1 MAREVELTEKQFEEV
16 MVRLDERF
24 QRDKVYGD
32 ALREIHFLL
41 ASLER
46 PPLAATRAMDI
57 IERIGLDPQTTLEA
71 PLRDAP
77 SGPLRDPSQTTLEE
91 TQQ

>member
-1 MAREVELTEKQFEEV
+1 MARKVEITESQFEAL

-24 QRDKVYGD
+24 QRDRVYGD

-46 PPLAATRAMDI
+46 PPLAAQRAMYL
-57 IERIGLDPQTTLEA
+57 IERIGLEPRDTLDPA
-71 PLRDAP
+71 
-77 SGPLRDPSQTTLEE
+77 QTTLEE
-91 TQQ
+91 TQK